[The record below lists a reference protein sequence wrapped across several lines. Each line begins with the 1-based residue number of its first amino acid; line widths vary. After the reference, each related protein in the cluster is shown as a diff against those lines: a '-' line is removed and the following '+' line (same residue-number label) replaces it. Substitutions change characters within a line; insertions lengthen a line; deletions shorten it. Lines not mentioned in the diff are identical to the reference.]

1 VHQPFRR
8 ALAVLLALAAALVVV
23 PASGA
28 LAAPPAQDPFYTP
41 PSPLPAGQPGDVIRS
56 RSARFTLDPILKIP
70 AVGVRSWQVLY
81 RTTNANGQ
89 PIAVSGTVLVPT
101 APWRGSGQRPVV
113 TYGVGTRGLGD
124 SCAPSYTLSQGTDYE
139 GAFIASALAKNWAVV
154 ISDMRGLGTPG
165 AHTYEVGREQGTAVL
180 DMVRAARRTPGTG
193 LSATGPVGVMGYSQ
207 GGTSAGW
214 AAELASTYA
223 PELDIK
229 GVSAGGV
236 PADLDA
242 VADGL
247 DGGLFVAF
255 ALFAAV
261 GYDEAYPELNLEGYL
276 NDRGRRTLQQFGD
289 VCLAS
294 VDGIKGIFT
303 TAFTDIDDYVTTNPL
318 DTPQWQARLA
328 ENRLGARKPPMPVF
342 QYHGLIDEIVPFGQ
356 AATLRR
362 DWCARGTNLTWKV
375 YPLAEHALG
384 LAVGAGPA
392 VDFLA
397 DRFAGKAVSGTC

>member
-8 ALAVLLALAAALVVV
+8 ALAVLLALVAALVVV
-23 PASGA
+23 PATGA

-41 PSPLPAGQPGDVIRS
+41 PSPLPAGALGDVIRS
-56 RSARFTLDPILKIP
+56 RAAKFTLDPILKLP
-70 AVGVRSWQVLY
+70 APGVRSWQVLY
-81 RTTNANGQ
+81 RTTNAQNQ

-113 TYGVGTRGLGD
+113 TWGVGTRGLGD

-139 GAFIASALAKNWAVV
+139 AAFIASALAKNWAVV

-165 AHTYEVGREQGTAVL
+165 AHTYEVGKDQGAAVL

-193 LSATGPVGVMGYSQ
+193 LSTTGPVGVMGYSQ

-214 AAELASTYA
+214 AAELAPTYA

-294 VDGIKGIFT
+294 IDGLGGIIT
-303 TAFTDIDDYVTTNPL
+303 TAFTDIEDYVTSNPL

-342 QYHGLIDEIVPFGQ
+342 QHHALLDEIVPFAQ
-356 AATLRR
+356 ARTLRTE
-362 DWCARGTNLTWKV
+362 WCARGTNLTWKV
-375 YPLAEHALG
+375 IPLAEHAIG
-384 LAVGAGPA
+384 LAVGAGPGL
-392 VDFLA
+392 DFLA
-397 DRFAGKAVSGTC
+397 DRFAGRPVSGNC